1 MSYEVD
7 PTPRQRRWRGIS
19 VQIPVKTT
27 QVPPPTQPAFD
38 FDQAARPVQKADLT
52 IEQRFLDW
60 CAANPGILRTL
71 RQMALARVAAGETR
85 VSTKELIEDLR
96 RSGRPSTSSG
106 GEPYKINNIF
116 TSRIARVLN
125 DDPRLAGLIELRALK
140 AE

>member
-7 PTPRQRRWRGIS
+7 PTPRTRRWRGIS

-27 QVPPPTQPAFD
+27 QVSPPTQPAFD
-38 FDQAARPVQKADLT
+38 FDQAARPVQKTDLT

-60 CAANPGILRTL
+60 CQANPGILRTL

-85 VSTKELIEDLR
+85 ISTKELIEDLR
-96 RSGRPSTSSG
+96 RSGPSINSG
-106 GEPYKINNIF
+106 REPYKINNIF
-116 TSRIARVLN
+116 TSRLSRVLN